1 MVDCRR
7 KIGSLPRGLSIEEA
21 ELTEFVGL
29 RTRLKPGMEEPYDA
43 AHADVWPELLAA
55 QREAGIKRWLIFRD
69 GLDIFHSIE
78 CEDYDRTIAELARRS
93 VNQRW
98 QAEMAQYT
106 EVAHDY
112 SGASSD
118 RLLLIFNAG

>member
-1 MVDCRR
+1 VA
-7 KIGSLPRGLSIEEA
+7 KIPDFDPIIHDERA
-21 ELTEFVGL
+21 ELWMSEFIGL
-29 RTRLKPGMEEPYDA
+29 HTRLKPGMEEDYDA
-43 AHADVWPELLAA
+43 AHAAVWPALLAA

-78 CEDYDRTIAELARRS
+78 CEDYDRAIAELAQLP

-112 SGASSD
+112 SGASAD
-118 RLLLIFNAG
+118 RLPLIFNAS

>member
-1 MVDCRR
+1 V
-7 KIGSLPRGLSIEEA
+7 S
-21 ELTEFVGL
+21 EFVGL
-29 RTRLKPGMEEPYDA
+29 RTRLKPEMEEAYDA
-43 AHADVWPELLAA
+43 AHATVWPELLAA
-55 QREAGIKRWLIFRD
+55 QREVGIKRWLIFRD

-78 CEDYDRTIAELARRS
+78 CEDYERAIAELARLP

-118 RLLLIFNAG
+118 RLPLIFNAG

>member
-1 MVDCRR
+1 M
-7 KIGSLPRGLSIEEA
+7 S
-21 ELTEFVGL
+21 EFVGL
-29 RTRLKPGMEEPYDA
+29 RTRLKPGMEERYDA
-43 AHADVWPELLAA
+43 AHAAVWPEILAA

-78 CEDYDRTIAELARRS
+78 CEDYDRAISQLAALP

-98 QAEMAQYT
+98 QAQMAQYT
-106 EVAHDY
+106 DVAHDY

-118 RLLLIFNAG
+118 RLPLIFNFGG

>member
-1 MVDCRR
+1 MTRR
-7 KIGSLPRGLSIEEA
+7 TPRSGRSCSQRSASLASSVGSSFATGS
-21 ELTEFVGL
+21 
-29 RTRLKPGMEEPYDA
+29 
-43 AHADVWPELLAA
+43 
-55 QREAGIKRWLIFRD
+55 
-69 GLDIFHSIE
+69 DIFHSIE
-78 CEDYDRTIAELARRS
+78 CEDYDRAIAELARLP

-106 EVAHDY
+106 QVAHDY

>member
-1 MVDCRR
+1 M
-7 KIGSLPRGLSIEEA
+7 
-21 ELTEFVGL
+21 TEFVGL
-29 RTRLKPGMEEPYDA
+29 HTRLKPGMEEAYDA
-43 AHADVWPELLAA
+43 AHTAVWPELLAA
-55 QREAGIKRWLIFRD
+55 QRELGIKRWLIFRD
-69 GLDIFHSIE
+69 GLHIFHSIE
-78 CEDYDRTIAELARRS
+78 CEDYDRAIAELARLP

-106 EVAHDY
+106 QVAHDY

>member
-1 MVDCRR
+1 M
-7 KIGSLPRGLSIEEA
+7 S
-21 ELTEFVGL
+21 EFVGL
-29 RTRLKPGMEEPYDA
+29 RTRLKPGMEEAYDA
-43 AHADVWPELLAA
+43 AHAAVWPALLAA
-55 QREAGIKRWLIFRD
+55 QREVGIRRWLIFRD

-78 CEDYDRTIAELARRS
+78 CDDYDRAIAELARLP

-98 QAEMAQYT
+98 QAEMAPYT

-118 RLLLIFNAG
+118 RLPLIFNSG